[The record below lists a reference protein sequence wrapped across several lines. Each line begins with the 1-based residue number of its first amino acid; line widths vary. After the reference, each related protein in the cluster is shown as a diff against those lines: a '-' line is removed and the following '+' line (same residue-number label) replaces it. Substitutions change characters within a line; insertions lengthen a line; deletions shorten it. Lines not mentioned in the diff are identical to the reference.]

1 MTRKSHS
8 GSISCVCVVTQIP
21 DFVDSSLDSPQP
33 QEYTGH
39 TGMRHVPLAAWGGS
53 INRRSAGGSER
64 VSGMEDLDLVRGP
77 QAFWGLSHL
86 RVSRPDPGDGPDLRS
101 SAGSVQWRRLHA
113 R

>member
-1 MTRKSHS
+1 MCSLST
-8 GSISCVCVVTQIP
+8 SCVRSVTQPP
-21 DFVDSSLDSPQP
+21 DFVDCVLDSPRG
-33 QEYTGH
+33 QEYTGL

-86 RVSRPDPGDGPDLRS
+86 RVYRPRS
-101 SAGSVQWRRLHA
+101 QRIQTRAQVRANPRNPRL
-113 R
+113 